1 MHEVEELGR
10 IAFETGLGIHRD
22 IGPGLL
28 EAAYEKI
35 FAEKFRSIGLHID
48 RQVSIDLVYDGIEVK
63 DAYRIDMII
72 ENSLL
77 IEIKATEA
85 TLPVYS
91 RQVLTYLRFSGL
103 TLGFVMN
110 FGMPTFKDGV
120 RRLVRD
126 HPTSYSSS
134 RLRASFPGGAAQ

>member
-1 MHEVEELGR
+1 MRDVEELGR

-35 FAEKFRSIGLHID
+35 LAEKLRSHGMHVD
-48 RQVSIDLVYDGIEVK
+48 RQISIDLVYDGIEVK

-72 ENSLL
+72 ENAVL
-77 IEIKATEA
+77 IEVKATEA

-110 FGMPTFKDGV
+110 FGMATFKEGV

-134 RLRASFPGGAAQ
+134 RLRANFPGDAAE

>member
-1 MHEVEELGR
+1 MRDVEELGR
-10 IAFETGLGIHRD
+10 TAFETGLGIHRD

-35 FAEKFRSIGLHID
+35 LSEKLRSIGLQVD
-48 RQVSIDLVYDGIEVK
+48 RQVSIDLVYDGIEVR

-72 ENSLL
+72 ENALL
-77 IEIKATEA
+77 IEVKATEE

-110 FGMPTFKDGV
+110 FGMSTFKDGV

-134 RLRASFPGGAAQ
+134 RPRANFPSGTAE